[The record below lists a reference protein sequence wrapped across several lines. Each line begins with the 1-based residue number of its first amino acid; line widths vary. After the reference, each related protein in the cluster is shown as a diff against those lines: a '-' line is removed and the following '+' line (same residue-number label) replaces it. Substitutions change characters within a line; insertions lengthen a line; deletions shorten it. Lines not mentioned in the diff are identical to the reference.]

1 MIVLGEGDSRLIEIL
16 YFFLYLQLFLL
27 HNFSLESIGLNL
39 YRFDVFDVLFI
50 IFLFFPFLLG

>member
-1 MIVLGEGDSRLIEIL
+1 MIMLGEGDSRLIEIL